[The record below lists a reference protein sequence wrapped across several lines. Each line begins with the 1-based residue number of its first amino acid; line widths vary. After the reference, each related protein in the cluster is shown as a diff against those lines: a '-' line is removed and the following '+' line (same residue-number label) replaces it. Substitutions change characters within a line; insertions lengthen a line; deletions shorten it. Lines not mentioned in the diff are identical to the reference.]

1 MGAPTLN
8 SVNVSGN
15 SVTWNWTLGSTPP
28 NISDPGCPAS
38 SNALQRVERRLA
50 GSTGAWTNV
59 SNVNST
65 QTSYTE
71 SNCPDGQWDFRVVAI
86 QYDYFFTGFSCIA
99 STTDRPSN
107 TIQKTVGEDTTPDA
121 FNLGGNYTDAA
132 ISTYYYSNTIT
143 VSGINAASPVST
155 NGGVQWQKNSGSWTS
170 SSGTV
175 VNGDTVR
182 VRMLSSSNFNTTT
195 TATLTIGGVSDSF
208 SVTTQNPGGQIVLP
222 SSGPITFNDIRAAW
236 GPAPATTVTL
246 FDWRRDGPYWQNYPE
261 NSGVPTGNP
270 IQLSDF
276 YGIKGVWTVDPLPLN
291 VGSYST
297 GSAGYTPQNPSQPLE
312 YKWTAANISPVH
324 SVSGPAY
331 NTWSE
336 TGSVTVSHSGSSS
349 SGDTSLNCYARP
361 LGGYGG
367 ASNEVY
373 LGTVN
378 FSAGDGGPLV

>member
-15 SVTWNWTLGSTPP
+15 SVTWNWSLGSTPP
-28 NISDPGCPAS
+28 NNSDPSCTPS

-59 SNVNST
+59 ATKTST
-65 QTSYTE
+65 ATTHTE
-71 SNCPDGQWDFRVVAI
+71 TNCPDGEWDFRVVAI
-86 QYDYFFTGFSCIA
+86 QYDYFFTGFSCIP

-107 TIQKTVGEDTTPDA
+107 AITKVVGEDTTPNPFD
-121 FNLGGNYTDAA
+121 LGSNYTNAA

-143 VSGINAASPVST
+143 VAGINAASPVST
-155 NGGVQWQKNSGSWTS
+155 NGGVQYQKNGGGWTS
-170 SSGTV
+170 TSGTV

-182 VRMLSSSNFNTTT
+182 VRMQSSGSFNTTV

-222 SSGPITFNDIRAAW
+222 SSGSISYNDIRAAW
-236 GPAPATTVTL
+236 GPAPSVAVNMY
-246 FDWRRDGPYWQNYPE
+246 DWRKNGPYWQDYPE
-261 NSGVPTGNP
+261 NAGVPTGNP
-270 IQLSDF
+270 ISLSDF
-276 YGIKGVWTVDPLPLN
+276 YGCKGVWTVDPLPSS

-297 GSAGYTPQNPSQPLE
+297 GSVGYTPQNPSQPLE
-312 YKWTAANISPVH
+312 YKWTAATISQVH

-336 TGSVTVSHSGSSS
+336 TGSVSVTYTASSS
-349 SGDTSLNCYARP
+349 SGETTLNCYARP

-367 ASNEVY
+367 ASNEVF
-373 LGTVN
+373 LGSVN
-378 FSAGDGGPLV
+378 FKAGDGGPLV